1 MFSPEQEKQIIDLH
15 ADSYSDTYIAGK
27 LGVRRILVKTFLEVY
42 FKPKPKPIKVNK
54 YDFLLDEPVAQGHF
68 YKDYIKLDTSK
79 KYAKSNE

>member
-42 FKPKPKPIKVNK
+42 FKPKPKKIKVNK
-54 YDFLLDEPVAQGHF
+54 YDFLLDEPVAQGKM
-68 YKDYIKLDTSK
+68 YAQYIKK
-79 KYAKSNE
+79 